1 MLIRAFVDDVVSE
14 IKLEPLKEKVNHT
27 IFEHLHREEF

>member
-14 IKLEPLKEKVNHT
+14 IKINQLQEKINHS